1 MTVPPPSLI
10 QGYRQFRA
18 TRYREEAE
26 RYARLA
32 DGQAPKTMIIA
43 CADSRVDPAT
53 IFGVAPGELFIVR
66 NVANLVPPC
75 VAPSASLHGTS
86 AALEFAVEALRV
98 ENIVVMGHG
107 GCGGIAASLA
117 EADDRPI
124 GPFITPW
131 VSLLKGARDNMLA
144 DAPDDPQTALEHA
157 GIRQSLAHLMSF
169 PFIASAV
176 TEGRLTLHGAW
187 FAIGLGELHWLNGET
202 GRFETIGSE

>member
-1 MTVPPPSLI
+1 VNTPPTALI
-10 QGYRQFRA
+10 DGYRRFRA
-18 TRYREEAE
+18 TRYPEEAA
-26 RYARLA
+26 RYAGLA
-32 DGQAPKTMIIA
+32 DGQAPKTMVIA

-86 AALEFAVEALRV
+86 AALEFAVDSLRV

-124 GPFITPW
+124 GQFITPW
-131 VSLLKGARDNMLA
+131 VSLLKDVRDEMLA
-144 DAPDDPQTALEHA
+144 TAPEDPQTSLEHG
-157 GIRQSLAHLMSF
+157 GIRQSLENLKTF
-169 PFIASAV
+169 PFIAEAV
-176 TEGRLTLHGAW
+176 AEGRLTLHGAW
-187 FAIGLGELHWLNGET
+187 FAIGLGELHWLNGTT
-202 GRFETIGSE
+202 GHFDTITA